1 MNQEMPKLD
10 YSKTHYI
17 VFTKTFSTCD
27 NKPQMQMVPNS
38 NMVHLKIIKNSV
50 FCPLD
55 INF

>member
-10 YSKTHYI
+10 YSKTHFI

-27 NKPQMQMVPNS
+27 NKPQMQMIPNS